1 MILFLH
7 IVWKEPILCGYL
19 NFKYFFF
26 LALGLSWEFALFLF
40 CFIFT
45 INYAQCSTEF
55 YSPRMA
61 HRLRGKSSALR
72 DSATSSGSILLM
84 VLSARR
90 LPELVGPEGPK
101 ARSPRG
107 VLRIVVRH
115 VLLAGCALRSIFRIG
130 FGFSSL
136 VDVRAART
144 CWKSLGSDLVNG

>member
-1 MILFLH
+1 LYRRQLY
-7 IVWKEPILCGYL
+7 K
-19 NFKYFFF
+19 FKYIKI
-26 LALGLSWEFALFLF
+26 
-40 CFIFT
+40 FIANQVSV
-45 INYAQCSTEF
+45 INYAQCSTEL

-61 HRLRGKSSALR
+61 HRLRGESSALR

-84 VLSARR
+84 VLSTRR
-90 LPELVGPEGPK
+90 LPELRGPEGPK